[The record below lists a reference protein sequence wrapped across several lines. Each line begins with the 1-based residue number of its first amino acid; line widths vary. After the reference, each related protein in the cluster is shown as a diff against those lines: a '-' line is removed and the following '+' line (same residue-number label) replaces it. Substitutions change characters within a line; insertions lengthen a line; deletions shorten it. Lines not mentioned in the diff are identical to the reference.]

1 MQKLLPILFA
11 MGMMIAGAYAL
22 DDSEGYKIIQNGD
35 SVLLEP
41 GAKLFV
47 NLADLKAANKAS
59 MKLKGLEEGK
69 KFNKVFFDLVANK
82 KAFETDDFETARILQ
97 HDDEIR
103 IAKVK
108 ISGLILWV
116 DQSFIKPDRKKQT
129 AKSY

>member
-1 MQKLLPILFA
+1 MQKLLPTLFA

-41 GAKLFV
+41 GARLFV

-69 KFNKVFFDLVANK
+69 KLNKVFYDLVA
-82 KAFETDDFETARILQ
+82 D
-97 HDDEIR
+97 
-103 IAKVK
+103 
-108 ISGLILWV
+108 
-116 DQSFIKPDRKKQT
+116 
-129 AKSY
+129 KSVRNT